1 MHTHTDTSNFPQMCR
16 MSIHFQQKYSR
27 KPHTRAHPQIKGNVI
42 FITIFI
48 DYYGQLRVGRIDKS
62 ARLSASHQFTC
73 FAYALLS
80 HSSTVT
86 ATTMAVASVV
96 TTIART
102 CGFRLCKCRE
112 LLWSANRQNGYE
124 MTSVRVYLRQKRLFG
139 RRRRML
145 GWLVGWLMVYYI

>member
-1 MHTHTDTSNFPQMCR
+1 MTELYAVAYTFNIVRQVRHMSNRSPSCIHTDTSNLPQMCR

-48 DYYGQLRVGRIDKS
+48 DYGQLRVGRIDKS
-62 ARLSASHQFTC
+62 ARLSALHHFAC

-86 ATTMAVASVV
+86 ATTMAEASVV
-96 TTIART
+96 TAIART

-112 LLWSANRQNGYE
+112 LL
-124 MTSVRVYLRQKRLFG
+124 
-139 RRRRML
+139 
-145 GWLVGWLMVYYI
+145 